1 MFSKVSKVF
10 SFKASISFLLSSV
23 NEDDSIIVSLSN
35 PIRSRILILLVFLVL
50 FIKKK
55 SLIFI
60 IERVPLQN
68 NFNIKIKILNEFAKL
83 PSKSH
88 EDDIGYDLYA
98 DGEYVIKPNKVILV
112 QLGISIQLPENV
124 GGFVLPRSGL
134 ASKHLI
140 APINSPGLIDPGY
153 TGQLMIPL
161 MNYSDETYTVTK
173 HERVAQLV
181 VISTGTITFDE
192 VSDLDESDRSSG
204 GFGSTGKN

>member
-1 MFSKVSKVF
+1 VF

-23 NEDDSIIVSLSN
+23 NEEDSIIVSLSN

-134 ASKHLI
+134 ASKYLI

-161 MNYSDETYTVTK
+161 MNYSDKTYTVIK

>member
-1 MFSKVSKVF
+1 MLSS
-10 SFKASISFLLSSV
+10 KASISFLLSSV

-68 NFNIKIKILNEFAKL
+68 NFNIKIKILNEFAKI

>member
-1 MFSKVSKVF
+1 MLSS
-10 SFKASISFLLSSV
+10 KASISFLLSSV

-134 ASKHLI
+134 ASKYLI

>member
-1 MFSKVSKVF
+1 VF
-10 SFKASISFLLSSV
+10 SFKVSISFLLSSV
-23 NEDDSIIVSLSN
+23 NEEDSIIVSLSN

-134 ASKHLI
+134 ASKYLI

-161 MNYSDETYTVTK
+161 MNYSDKTYTVIK

>member
-1 MFSKVSKVF
+1 ML

-23 NEDDSIIVSLSN
+23 NEDDSINVSLSN

-112 QLGISIQLPENV
+112 QLGISIQLPENI

-134 ASKHLI
+134 ASKYLI

-153 TGQLMIPL
+153 TGELMIPL

>member
-1 MFSKVSKVF
+1 MLSS
-10 SFKASISFLLSSV
+10 KASISFLLSSV

-60 IERVPLQN
+60 IERVPLKN
-68 NFNIKIKILNEFAKL
+68 NFNIKIKILNEFAKI